1 MSTSSVSQWIASLRD
16 GNFEIVGRIWER
28 YCNDLVAAAKGYLA
42 RFPNRTDDEHDIAQN
57 VIMSIYRG
65 AMAGRLN
72 AIKNRD
78 ELWWLLLRL
87 TNHKCLDMV
96 RREMAQ
102 KRGGGRVRTESALP
116 SVDDTSP
123 RAILDQLISDAPSP
137 EFLAM
142 MQEQSRR
149 LMDSLRNDQL
159 RSVAVARIE
168 GYTIGEIAAKHSL
181 TERTIE
187 RKLQLIRN
195 AWTKELSRARRESDN
210 I

>member
-1 MSTSSVSQWIASLRD
+1 MSSSSVSQWISSLRD
-16 GNFEIVGRIWER
+16 GNFEVVGKIWAR
-28 YCNDLVAAAKGYLA
+28 YCNDLLEAAKIHLA
-42 RFPNRTDDEHDIAQN
+42 RFPRHTDDEHDIAQN

-78 ELWWLLLRL
+78 ELWWLLLRI
-87 TNHKCLDMV
+87 TRYKCVGMI

-102 KRGGGRVRTESALP
+102 KRGGARVVTESALP
-116 SVDDTSP
+116 SPEEASP
-123 RAILDQLISDAPSP
+123 RNVLDQLIGDSPSP
-137 EFLAM
+137 EFLVT

-149 LMDSLRNDQL
+149 LMDCLRNDEL
-159 RSVAVARIE
+159 RSIAVARIE
-168 GYTIGEIAAKHSL
+168 GYSIEEIAARHSL

-195 AWTKELSRARRESDN
+195 AWAKELNRAKRESDN